1 MMEEGG
7 REGEGKNLNNR
18 YECVRVLIR
27 VITSIEYSDGW

>member
-7 REGEGKNLNNR
+7 KGVGKNLNNR
-18 YECVRVLIR
+18 YECMRVLIR

>member
-1 MMEEGG
+1 MMEERG
-7 REGEGKNLNNR
+7 RERRKNLNNR

>member
-7 REGEGKNLNNR
+7 REGRKNLNNR
-18 YECVRVLIR
+18 YEWVRVLIR